1 MVEREWA
8 RMERGILISL
18 TIPSNLFNTV
28 LIFLEIILSV
38 YNPFYIFN
46 ILFIRSIVNVHNL
59 CGCHGTQWPR
69 QLHNL

>member
-8 RMERGILISL
+8 RMELGILISL

-46 ILFIRSIVNVHNL
+46 ILL
-59 CGCHGTQWPR
+59 
-69 QLHNL
+69 